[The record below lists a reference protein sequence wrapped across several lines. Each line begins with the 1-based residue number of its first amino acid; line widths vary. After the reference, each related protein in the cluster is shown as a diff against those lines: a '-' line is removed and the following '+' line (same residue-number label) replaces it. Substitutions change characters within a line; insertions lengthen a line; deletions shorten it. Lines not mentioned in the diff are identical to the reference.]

1 MKWVD
6 GLRQWRKNRNSVAL
20 GPAFVPAIQEE
31 LQEYL
36 DATTDHDRIDA
47 ICDIIVFAVNELE
60 LEGYNID
67 LAMKQVVKHIS
78 SRIQDPIQAFEWL
91 QLGPSGKWQKWKLQP
106 AETLYEPDYTI
117 CRLPTVPS

>member
-78 SRIQDPIQAFEWL
+78 SRIQSPSQKQLWL
-91 QLGPSGKWQKWKLQP
+91 QSGPFGKWQKDSQQDP
-106 AETLYEPDYTI
+106 STLYEPDYTI
-117 CRLPTVPS
+117 CRLPTVSS